1 MLYRMSG
8 MDFFDTFS
16 LFQILFYIG
25 FAAVLVIILVQA
37 FRGLKTWNQN
47 NNSPRLSVPASVVAK
62 RTNISYHRHANAG
75 DATGAHGYHTGSSTT
90 YYATFQVESGDRMEF
105 RINGQQYGMLVEGD
119 HGKLSFQGTRFLNF
133 ERQ

>member
-37 FRGLKTWNQN
+37 FRGLKTWNKN
-47 NNSPRLSVPASVVAK
+47 NHQARGCDRLLPR
-62 RTNISYHRHANAG
+62 
-75 DATGAHGYHTGSSTT
+75 
-90 YYATFQVESGDRMEF
+90 Q
-105 RINGQQYGMLVEGD
+105 
-119 HGKLSFQGTRFLNF
+119 
-133 ERQ
+133 